1 MGNATDA
8 GYLLAPDACQHGLM
22 QIATMPQCTEATVTE
37 ASDIDSLKSIFFKNY
52 CSEFQKWHPVVP
64 TNENACKL
72 LQWLNPVAQ
81 LGKYHKDY
89 FYQQTGQ
96 I

>member
-37 ASDIDSLKSIFFKNY
+37 ASDIDSLKSFF
-52 CSEFQKWHPVVP
+52 FL
-64 TNENACKL
+64 KL
-72 LQWLNPVAQ
+72 LLRISEMTSSGPN
-81 LGKYHKDY
+81 
-89 FYQQTGQ
+89 
-96 I
+96 